1 MDKQEL
7 SYYDMGDKMA
17 NMYRPIDVYLG
28 MTKRFSHSAIKKDFI
43 GKLLMIGPF
52 WLLSIFIFCV
62 VWNTKD
68 MDVAT
73 KLVISIIPLVFF
85 LFTGGALIYIIK
97 NYNTPHPDML
107 SCRNILDHDGLEEIY
122 KDFQTA
128 KDLMNCCRIGERY
141 LFIKNATVIRISDIT
156 KTDVDIIRDDESSSY
171 YFTVFVKDELGES
184 KHHIKELSSELRL
197 RDLLHIKSDEQL
209 RQYVKNTNGYRCIDA
224 ALEERLK
231 RIETLD
237 IEGLPGD

>member
-107 SCRNILDHDGLEEIY
+107 SCRNILDRDGPEAVY

-128 KDLMNCCRIGERY
+128 KTVNERLRIGERY
-141 LFIKNATVIRISDIT
+141 LFIKDGTVLRLRDIT
-156 KTDVDIIRDDESSSY
+156 KTDPDIIRGDDGSSCY
-171 YFTVFVKDELGES
+171 YTVFVRDELGKR
-184 KHHIKELSSELRL
+184 KHHLKELSSELGFMDAMRI
-197 RDLLHIKSDEQL
+197 RNDKDLVE
-209 RQYVKNTNGYRCIDA
+209 RVKNTNGYRCIDA